1 MFIIVG
7 PVLAFWLTKRLCV
20 GLQRRDRELVLHGYE
35 TGRILRFADGEYVEV
50 HKPLSPGEQWLRVQH
65 EPRRP
70 LQIAPETDSRGVL
83 RRGFKKDR
91 FRQRI
96 SQFFY
101 QDRVEPVTP
110 TELAAAHADA
120 SHDALEGGTGVHA
133 LKGAGIIKDQLTSP
147 LELVRGVLGHESVR
161 AMVNLSSD
169 DMAVLLMCALFFL
182 IARMMEE
189 GRRLAEENRGFI

>member
-1 MFIIVG
+1 
-7 PVLAFWLTKRLCV
+7 
-20 GLQRRDRELVLHGYE
+20 
-35 TGRILRFADGEYVEV
+35 VEV

-110 TELAAAHADA
+110 TELAAAQADA
-120 SHDALEGGTGVHA
+120 SHAALEGGAGVAALEGGALPAEHA
-133 LKGAGIIKDQLTSP
+133 S
-147 LELVRGVLGHESVR
+147 HEH
-161 AMVNLSSD
+161 
-169 DMAVLLMCALFFL
+169 
-182 IARMMEE
+182 
-189 GRRLAEENRGFI
+189 